1 VRRRRFMKLL
11 GGTVIAWP
19 IAARGQQAASPAR
32 IGVLP
37 IGSPSNAYD
46 RSLVEAFRQGLREIG
61 LVDNQHVT
69 IDVVWVSDESEFPL
83 AVSVLVQRGAKI
95 LVTAGTSASV
105 AAMRHTSTI
114 PIVFVPVG
122 NPVGV
127 GLVDS
132 LARPGRNITGF
143 SDVLADLS
151 GKYVG
156 FARELGEL
164 QTWVDY
170 FWHTEWTDGR
180 PRLQATERATKSAG
194 VELRSRGIVDIAE
207 VDDIFAEMKKSGAV
221 TPIVQPSPFTYRN
234 RVRIINSALNHGLST
249 IVAWPAA
256 TREGALIA
264 YGPAYADMYRR
275 AASYVERILKG
286 MKPAELPVQEPT
298 KFELGVNLRTA
309 ETLGLTV
316 PHTLLARADEVIE

>member
-1 VRRRRFMKLL
+1 MA
-11 GGTVIAWP
+11 IAWP
-19 IAARGQQAASPAR
+19 LAARAQQPLSPIG

-37 IGSPSNAYD
+37 IGSPSNEFD
-46 RSLVEAFRQGLREIG
+46 RSLVEAFRHGLREVG
-61 LVDNQHVT
+61 LVENQHVT
-69 IDVVWVSDESEFPL
+69 IDVVWVANESEFPE
-83 AVSVLVQRGAKI
+83 AVAGLVQRGAKI

-105 AAMRHTSTI
+105 TAMRHTSTV

-132 LARPGRNITGF
+132 LARPGRNATGF

-156 FARELGEL
+156 FARELAEP
-164 QTWVDY
+164 QMWVDY
-170 FWHTEWTDGR
+170 FWHTDWADGR
-180 PRLQATERATKSAG
+180 PRLQASERAAKSAG
-194 VELRSRGIVDIAE
+194 VELRSRGIVDLAE
-207 VDDIFAEMKKSGAV
+207 VDDVFAAMKKNGAV
-221 TPIVQPSPFTYRN
+221 TPIIQPSPFTYRH
-234 RVRIINSALNHGLST
+234 RIQIINSAMKHGLAT

-256 TREGALIA
+256 AKEGALIA

-286 MKPAELPVQEPT
+286 AKPADLPVQEPT
-298 KFELGVNLRTA
+298 KFELGINLKTA
-309 ETLGLTV
+309 NALGLGV
-316 PHTLLARADEVIE
+316 PPALLARADEVIE